1 MIAEME
7 FHRHNHEQ
15 LSDRDVILD
24 EQDLAVDLISSPM
37 VPV

>member
-7 FHRHNHEQ
+7 LHRHSHEQ
-15 LSDRDVILD
+15 LSGGDVIL

-37 VPV
+37 APV